1 MIGMFKKLFLTNLI
15 PALGIF
21 GSTLIVYI
29 LTLSRSV
36 YFGDSGELIAVAR
49 TLGIAHPPGY
59 PLYTMIAHL
68 FTYLPFGNL
77 AFRVNLFSAVTS
89 SLTIVVVYFICL
101 KLTKNRLASISASLF
116 LAFSYLFWLYSLVAE
131 VFSLNNLFVALIIL
145 IAVYILENPNQDLS
159 RRILYIGAFVFG
171 LALTNHHTIL
181 FLTPALIFL
190 VLATN
195 PKLLTQPKF
204 LILNTLFIFVGLL
217 PYIYLPLRASQN
229 PILNWGDPTTLQ
241 RFLDVLLRREY
252 GTLSLSAGVGV
263 NPFTISPLIFYLISA
278 FWQFVTVGAIL
289 VLLGIIALYQNKKAF
304 IFLLLAYLFIGPVF
318 VFLTKTSP
326 DNVGIAGGIERFFLA
341 SYVFFP
347 IWIAIS
353 FQMLITNKLKLL
365 KYATYLL
372 LFVPILLL
380 ILNFEKV
387 NQSKNFLYEEMGQKM
402 FEVMPENS
410 LLVTFGDKGTMI
422 ARYFQAGL
430 GQRRDVILVN
440 FHWLPTPW
448 YKENLKRQYPNFS
461 FPYDKYQH
469 MKLSSIEAAKIICL
483 EVVPNIPT
491 FIEDRTN
498 FFNPLTDKSCSYHPQ
513 GPLIRLD
520 LPDKKTT
527 KEELEAQDNDFW
539 QQLQQKLKEE
549 KPQDLRTKRILL
561 EYSNAKTSLGIL
573 LGTIVGNQAALNT
586 YLEAY
591 EISKHNGTAAHLAA
605 EIFLSKNDF
614 PQAWEWEQKAIGAEP
629 TLAEPSNNLGV
640 LAIRLKQDNKAAI
653 SYFRKY
659 SSHAISSNEKQRVLK
674 IITELEKSPK

>member
-1 MIGMFKKLFLTNLI
+1 MFKKIFLTDLI
-15 PALGIF
+15 AALGIF

-36 YFGDSGELIAVAR
+36 YFGDSGEFIAVAK

-59 PLYTMIAHL
+59 PLYTMLAHL

-89 SLTIVVVYFICL
+89 SLTVIVVYFICY
-101 KLTKNRLASISASLF
+101 KLTKNRLASASASLF

-145 IAVYILENPNQDLS
+145 ISLHIFENPQGKKLFY
-159 RRILYIGAFVFG
+159 LLAFVFG

-204 LILNTLFIFVGLL
+204 LLPASFFFLLGLL
-217 PYIYLPLRASQN
+217 PYIYLPVRASQN
-229 PILNWGDPTTLQ
+229 PVLTWGDPTTLQ

-263 NPFTISPLIFYLISA
+263 NPFTISPLIFYLISS
-278 FWQFVTVGAIL
+278 FWQFAAVGAIL
-289 VLLGIIALYQNKKAF
+289 ALLGIIALYQNKKAF

-341 SYVFFP
+341 SHVFFP

-527 KEELEAQDNDFW
+527 NDELEAQDHDYW
-539 QQLQQKLKEE
+539 QPLQQKLKEE
-549 KPQDLRTKRILL
+549 NPKDLRSKRVLL

-573 LGTIVGNQAALNT
+573 LGTIVGNQAALNA

-591 EISKHNGTAAHLAA
+591 EISNYNGTAAHLTA
-605 EIFLSKNDF
+605 EIYLSKNDF
-614 PQAWEWEQKAIGAEP
+614 QQAWEWEQKAIGAEP
-629 TLAEPSNNLGV
+629 KLAEPYNNLGV

-659 SSHAISSNEKQRVLK
+659 SSLAISSNEKQRVLK